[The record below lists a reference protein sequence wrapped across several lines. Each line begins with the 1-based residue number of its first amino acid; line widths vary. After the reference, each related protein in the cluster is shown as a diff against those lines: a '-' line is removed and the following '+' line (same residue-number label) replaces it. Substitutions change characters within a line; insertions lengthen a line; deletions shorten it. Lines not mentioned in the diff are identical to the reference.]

1 LKRNLKLSLFKMAV
15 NVYSTSGTTENLS
28 RHEMLN
34 WVNDCLQSAFTKVE
48 QLCTGTAYCNFM
60 DMLFPGSV
68 ALRKVKWSTKLE
80 HEYIQNFKV
89 LQESFLK
96 MGVNKVVPVDK
107 LIKGKFQD
115 NFEFL
120 QWFKKFFDANYDG
133 RPYNALS
140 ARGEEPMPPADGTT
154 KATGTKAPVTRRAPV
169 TAAASERVAKP
180 VTKRTA
186 FARPNS
192 TARSTAGGHGP
203 SNGQANLTDQRI
215 QDLTEQL
222 KELEMEHT
230 NLAKERDFY
239 YGKLRDIEILA
250 QNCAEAGEGM
260 NAEAVLEVLYA
271 TEEGFALPEVGEA
284 AAGNA
289 DETQMSSEESD
300 FLACVM
306 EKMKMSGFYDEIQK
320 VIKAE
325 TMRMVLFEN
334 GQKDD
339 AKLADIDNFVRT
351 KCGRLYFDAFCDF
364 LVQYKLFNTTKTLL
378 AELGLCQELGDKKHE
393 YCNFPELFAS
403 ESGMNLLN
411 TVGGG
416 SASSDVLSNSRCN
429 TNSQFADSSVFSTF
443 PVKSLS
449 QTSNDAIN
457 DDDSRSGKPEWRN
470 FEQIYSKL
478 EGRGKIAPPNL
489 SANIPP
495 PDEEQ
500 ISVDESTASSGPKR
514 MDLFSFPELK
524 GKVQPEKGNANLA
537 IDHLLKELSIDEA
550 ESDTVEECGKASDD
564 SIAKDMEFDD
574 HFQLHLSMIK
584 AILVFNNH
592 GKPRL
597 LKFYEAYPE
606 ETQQQIVRETFLL
619 LSKRDDN
626 VCNFL
631 ECGSLVGGSEYKLIY
646 RHYATLYFVFCV
658 DSSESELGILD
669 LIQVFVET
677 LDRCFENVCELDLI
691 FHADKVHYILNEIV
705 MGGMVL
711 ETNMNEI
718 LTRVNE
724 QDKIEKQ
731 EGGIVTAPARAV
743 TAMKNMNLSQQI
755 KDIRLP
761 DLPSLS
767 NFKF

>member
-1 LKRNLKLSLFKMAV
+1 SAIDRRSFVEVALTFIRLPQIWAILLKQCFEGSVIVLRNLKLSLFKMAV

-89 LQESFLK
+89 LQEGFLK

-140 ARGEEPMPPADGTT
+140 ARGEE
-154 KATGTKAPVTRRAPV
+154 
-169 TAAASERVAKP
+169 
-180 VTKRTA
+180 
-186 FARPNS
+186 
-192 TARSTAGGHGP
+192 
-203 SNGQANLTDQRI
+203 
-215 QDLTEQL
+215 L

-250 QNCAEAGEGM
+250 QNCAEAGKGM
-260 NAEAVLEVLYA
+260 NAETVLEVLYA
-271 TEEGFALPEVGEA
+271 TE
-284 AAGNA
+284 
-289 DETQMSSEESD
+289 
-300 FLACVM
+300 
-306 EKMKMSGFYDEIQK
+306 
-320 VIKAE
+320 
-325 TMRMVLFEN
+325 
-334 GQKDD
+334 KDD

-457 DDDSRSGKPEWRN
+457 DDESRSGKPEWRN

-478 EGRGKIAPPNL
+478 EGRGKMAPPNL

-500 ISVDESTASSGPKR
+500 ISVDESTASSGPKK

>member
-1 LKRNLKLSLFKMAV
+1 MAV

-89 LQESFLK
+89 LQEGFLK

-140 ARGEEPMPPADGTT
+140 ARGEESMPPADGTT
-154 KATGTKAPVTRRAPV
+154 KAKGTKDPVTRRAPV

-222 KELEMEHT
+222 KELEMEHA

-260 NAEAVLEVLYA
+260 NAETVLEMLYA
-271 TEEGFALPEVGEA
+271 TEEGFASPEEGEA
-284 AAGNA
+284 AAGNT
-289 DETQMSSEESD
+289 DETRMSSEESD

-306 EKMKMSGFYDEIQK
+306 EKMKMSGFYGEIQK

-457 DDDSRSGKPEWRN
+457 DDESRSGKPEWRN

-500 ISVDESTASSGPKR
+500 ISVDESTASSGPKK

-564 SIAKDMEFDD
+564 SIAKDMEFGKSNYSDNSDD
-574 HFQLHLSMIK
+574 H
-584 AILVFNNH
+584 
-592 GKPRL
+592 
-597 LKFYEAYPE
+597 
-606 ETQQQIVRETFLL
+606 
-619 LSKRDDN
+619 
-626 VCNFL
+626 
-631 ECGSLVGGSEYKLIY
+631 LVGGSEYKLIY

>member
-1 LKRNLKLSLFKMAV
+1 SAIDRRSFVEVALTFIRLPQIWAILLKQCFEGSVIVLRNLKLSLFKMAV

-89 LQESFLK
+89 LQEGFLK

-192 TARSTAGGHGP
+192 TARSSAGGHGP

-250 QNCAEAGEGM
+250 QNCAEAGKGM
-260 NAEAVLEVLYA
+260 NAETVLEVLYA
-271 TEEGFALPEVGEA
+271 TEEGFALPEEGET
-284 AAGNA
+284 AAGNT
-289 DETQMSSEESD
+289 DETRMSSEESD

-306 EKMKMSGFYDEIQK
+306 EKMKMSGFYGEIQK

-457 DDDSRSGKPEWRN
+457 DDESRSGKPEWRN

-478 EGRGKIAPPNL
+478 EGRGKMAPPNL

-500 ISVDESTASSGPKR
+500 ISVDESTASSGPKK

-564 SIAKDMEFDD
+564 SIAKDMEFGKSNYSDNSDD
-574 HFQLHLSMIK
+574 H
-584 AILVFNNH
+584 
-592 GKPRL
+592 
-597 LKFYEAYPE
+597 
-606 ETQQQIVRETFLL
+606 
-619 LSKRDDN
+619 
-626 VCNFL
+626 
-631 ECGSLVGGSEYKLIY
+631 LVGGSEYKLIY

>member
-1 LKRNLKLSLFKMAV
+1 MAV

-89 LQESFLK
+89 LQEGFLK

-140 ARGEEPMPPADGTT
+140 ARGEE
-154 KATGTKAPVTRRAPV
+154 
-169 TAAASERVAKP
+169 
-180 VTKRTA
+180 
-186 FARPNS
+186 
-192 TARSTAGGHGP
+192 
-203 SNGQANLTDQRI
+203 
-215 QDLTEQL
+215 L
-222 KELEMEHT
+222 KELEMEHA

-260 NAEAVLEVLYA
+260 NAETVLEMLYA
-271 TEEGFALPEVGEA
+271 TE
-284 AAGNA
+284 
-289 DETQMSSEESD
+289 
-300 FLACVM
+300 
-306 EKMKMSGFYDEIQK
+306 
-320 VIKAE
+320 
-325 TMRMVLFEN
+325 
-334 GQKDD
+334 KDD

-457 DDDSRSGKPEWRN
+457 DDESRSGKPEWRN

-500 ISVDESTASSGPKR
+500 ISVDESTASSGPKK

-550 ESDTVEECGKASDD
+550 ESGKDILKLLNHFQSQLLINQYNVVDGGGDLCMRSWCSFFISDTVEECGKASDD

>member
-1 LKRNLKLSLFKMAV
+1 MAV

-140 ARGEEPMPPADGTT
+140 ARGEE
-154 KATGTKAPVTRRAPV
+154 
-169 TAAASERVAKP
+169 
-180 VTKRTA
+180 
-186 FARPNS
+186 
-192 TARSTAGGHGP
+192 
-203 SNGQANLTDQRI
+203 
-215 QDLTEQL
+215 L
-222 KELEMEHT
+222 KELEMEHA

-260 NAEAVLEVLYA
+260 NADTVLEVLYA
-271 TEEGFALPEVGEA
+271 TEKE
-284 AAGNA
+284 
-289 DETQMSSEESD
+289 
-300 FLACVM
+300 
-306 EKMKMSGFYDEIQK
+306 
-320 VIKAE
+320 
-325 TMRMVLFEN
+325 
-334 GQKDD
+334 D

-378 AELGLCQELGDKKHE
+378 AELGLHQELGDKKHE
-393 YCNFPELFAS
+393 YCNLPELFAS

-411 TVGGG
+411 TVGSG
-416 SASSDVLSNSRCN
+416 SASNDVLSKSRCN

-449 QTSNDAIN
+449 QTSNDAMN
-457 DDDSRSGKPEWRN
+457 DDESRSGKSEWRN

-564 SIAKDMEFDD
+564 SIAKDMEFAKSNYSDNSDD
-574 HFQLHLSMIK
+574 H
-584 AILVFNNH
+584 
-592 GKPRL
+592 
-597 LKFYEAYPE
+597 
-606 ETQQQIVRETFLL
+606 
-619 LSKRDDN
+619 
-626 VCNFL
+626 
-631 ECGSLVGGSEYKLIY
+631 LVGGSEYKLIY

-669 LIQVFVET
+669 LIQQVFVET

-691 FHADKVHYILNEIV
+691 FHADKVYSIRSEIAS
-705 MGGMVL
+705 
-711 ETNMNEI
+711 EI
-718 LTRVNE
+718 
-724 QDKIEKQ
+724 
-731 EGGIVTAPARAV
+731 
-743 TAMKNMNLSQQI
+743 
-755 KDIRLP
+755 
-761 DLPSLS
+761 
-767 NFKF
+767 